1 MRFTFMIFYMYMF
14 ILYKFYL
21 TYMFRITHMSGW
33 VKGGDHWG
41 ETGQNPHFK
50 RPFHFSCRVLI

>member
-1 MRFTFMIFYMYMF
+1 
-14 ILYKFYL
+14 
-21 TYMFRITHMSGW
+21 MSGW

-50 RPFHFSCRVLI
+50 RPFHFLCCVNLKLGNSSANSSVSNNDPPNCTLLIVP